1 MDDVPEH
8 LIPRDLSRDL
18 EGGELRIVPELS
30 EGPDRVAITDCERIA
45 IYSPIEP
52 VPGDR
57 RCGYVAGLE
66 GNAIE
71 IVPHYTEAGWYCEAN
86 VVALSDGKRKA
97 IFVPV
102 HPVEGATPVG
112 ANG

>member
-1 MDDVPEH
+1 MA
-8 LIPRDLSRDL
+8 S
-18 EGGELRIVPELS
+18 
-30 EGPDRVAITDCERIA
+30 AA

-52 VPGDR
+52 ISSDR
-57 RCGYVAGLE
+57 ASGYVESLE
-66 GNAIE
+66 AEAIE

-102 HPVEGATPVG
+102 QPVEGAMPVS
-112 ANG
+112 ANGISEPPKA

>member
-1 MDDVPEH
+1 MDVVPEH

-18 EGGELRIVPELS
+18 EGGKLRIVPELS
-30 EGPDRVAITDCERIA
+30 DGPDRVAITSL
-45 IYSPIEP
+45 SPLT
-52 VPGDR
+52 R
-57 RCGYVAGLE
+57 ASGYVESLE
-66 GNAIE
+66 AEAIE

-102 HPVEGATPVG
+102 QPVEGAMPVS
-112 ANG
+112 ANGISEPPKA